1 MYRIKTLNNI
11 SPSVLEVLK
20 KDEYELS
27 DTMENPDALFV
38 RASDLHG
45 YDFNE
50 NALVVPA
57 LGSIRFHYRNVQ
69 KKGLSY
75 SIHLAEMPM
84 R

>member
-45 YDFNE
+45 
-50 NALVVPA
+50 
-57 LGSIRFHYRNVQ
+57 
-69 KKGLSY
+69 
-75 SIHLAEMPM
+75 
-84 R
+84 